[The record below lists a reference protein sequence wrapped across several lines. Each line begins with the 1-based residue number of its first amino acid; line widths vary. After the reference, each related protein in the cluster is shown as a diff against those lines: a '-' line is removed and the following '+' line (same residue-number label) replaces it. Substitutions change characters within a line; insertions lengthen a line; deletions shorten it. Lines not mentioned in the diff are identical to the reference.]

1 MEELL
6 KIENLRLYF
15 DTEEGIVKAIEDVS
29 LTVQNGEIVGI
40 VGETGSGKSITAMSI
55 LKLIPTPPARYLG
68 GKIWF
73 DGRDISRLSED
84 DMTEIR
90 GKKISMV
97 FQEPMTSLNPTFT
110 VGEQICDVIMT
121 HTGVDKQQAIS
132 KAVETFRLVRMQDPE
147 SLLSKYPHQLSGGMR
162 QRVMI
167 AMALVCNPKL
177 LIADEATTALDVTIQ
192 AQILGLLKKMN
203 QELGLSV
210 LIITHNFGIVA
221 QICDK
226 VAVMYA
232 GYVIEFAKVQE
243 IFQNPLH
250 PYTKGLLSA
259 IPPVDNKTNQLKVIE
274 GNVPNLIDP
283 PSGCRFHPR
292 CERFIKDLC
301 DRKVPELVG
310 SDHKAACFNPC
321 EAGDR
326 SWKSSK

>member
-15 DTEEGIVKAIEDVS
+15 DTEEGTVKAIEDVN
-29 LTVQNGEIVGI
+29 LTVAKGEIVGV

-55 LKLIPTPPARYLG
+55 LRLIPTPPARYLG

-73 DGRDISRLSED
+73 DGQEISKLSEEQ
-84 DMTEIR
+84 MAQIR
-90 GKKISMV
+90 GKKISMI

-110 VGEQICDVIMT
+110 IGEQICDVIVT
-121 HTGVDKQQAIS
+121 HTNIS
-132 KAVETFRLVRMQDPE
+132 KQEAVSKAIETFRLVRMQDPE
-147 SLLSKYPHQLSGGMR
+147 ALLTKYPHQLSGGMR

-192 AQILGLLKKMN
+192 AQILSLLKKMN

-210 LIITHNFGIVA
+210 LIITHNFGVVA
-221 QICDK
+221 QICDR

-243 IFQNPLH
+243 IFQRPLH

-259 IPPVDNKTNQLKVIE
+259 IPPIGSKADKLKVIE

-292 CERFIKDLC
+292 CERFIKGLC
-301 DRKVPELVG
+301 DQKVPQLTG
-310 SDHKAACFNPC
+310 SDHKIACFNPC
-321 EAGDR
+321 NGGDQ
-326 SWKSSK
+326 SWKS